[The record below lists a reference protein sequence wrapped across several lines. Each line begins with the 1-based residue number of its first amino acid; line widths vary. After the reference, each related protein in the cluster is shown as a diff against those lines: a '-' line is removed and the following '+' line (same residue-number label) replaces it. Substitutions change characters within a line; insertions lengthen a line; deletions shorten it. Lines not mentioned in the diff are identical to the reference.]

1 MSNGKDKGL
10 TRTELRHR
18 HSPWKLPIFLK
29 VILDGVFQK
38 FISTDKKNFNVSN
51 KVPSIPSIDAFII
64 ISEEDNFMHL
74 TWRVRSLLQQL
85 FLKFRVFVINRTENC
100 STIKGMLHIL
110 PWNFECLG
118 RVIVHNFHKVCDGD
132 CF

>member
-1 MSNGKDKGL
+1 MSNDKDKGL

-18 HSPWKLPIFLK
+18 HSPWKLPRFLK
-29 VILDGVFQK
+29 VILDGIQK

-51 KVPSIPSIDAFII
+51 KVPSISSIDAFII
-64 ISEEDNFMHL
+64 IPEENIFMHL

-85 FLKFRVFVINRTENC
+85 FLKFQVFGINRTENC